1 MEDNRPMSVVD
12 WMLTLLILAIPL
24 LNIIM
29 YLYWAFSNSGNV
41 NRKNFCIASLIW
53 FLILCGIGLIIA
65 VIGGFLGM
73 VFSH

>member
-24 LNIIM
+24 LNIVM

-41 NRKNFCIASLIW
+41 NRKNFCIAALIW
-53 FLILCGIGLIIA
+53 LLILCGIGLIIA